1 MKRIFVLVVFGVILL
16 LGVFAVVS
24 VLFKPVEIDVRT
36 VQKGE
41 ALETVY
47 ATGRVEARERRVLRA
62 QRAAVIAEVFNSPRT
77 GKLFNEGDE
86 VHAGESILRLRDST
100 LGARKQA
107 AEAEIK
113 RVTEQLQ
120 PESPF
125 RKAYELR
132 VGEARNNAEN
142 DRARE
147 QRLKAQLDT
156 GGISRDTYDQAKT
169 RADVSE
175 QQLHQLTQE
184 YAQVL
189 EDLQAAQ
196 TRAQSELDTLNAQEL
211 DDIIR
216 APIDGVLLTLPL
228 EPGEFAPAGTEVARV
243 GDLRTLI
250 IEAEV
255 NEDDI
260 GRVAVDRAVKIRLAG
275 FENTL
280 VQGRVYE
287 ILPDADR
294 ATKGFTVKVE
304 FSNAQWVP
312 VQGSKLLGRIEVEQA
327 ARPLSGMT
335 AELGIVVKQE
345 ANAITFPRPAL
356 TTDNTVFVVGDD
368 NRVREVKVALGLV
381 NFSTC
386 QALSGLKDGDKV
398 AVSELNRL
406 SDGALVKPREQPS
419 TSTR

>member
-1 MKRIFVLVVFGVILL
+1 MKRILVLVVFGVILL

-24 VLFKPVEIDVRT
+24 VLFKPVEIDVRA

-62 QRAAVIAEVFNSPRT
+62 QRAAVIAELFASPRT
-77 GKLFNEGDE
+77 GKPLTEGDE
-86 VHAGESILRLRDST
+86 IRAGEPILRLRDST
-100 LGARKQA
+100 LIARKQA
-107 AEAEIK
+107 ADAELK
-113 RVTEQLQ
+113 RVSEQLAAD
-120 PESPF
+120 SYF
-125 RKAYELR
+125 RNAYALR
-132 VGEARNNAEN
+132 IGEARNNAEN

-147 QRLKAQLDT
+147 QRLKAQLDS

-169 RADVSE
+169 RADVAE

-196 TRAQSELDTLNAQEL
+196 TRAQSELDTLKAQEL

-216 APIDGVLLTLPL
+216 SPIDGVLLTLPL
-228 EPGEFAPAGTEVARV
+228 DPGEFAPAGTEVAKV
-243 GDLRTLI
+243 GDLRKLI

-260 GRVAVDRAVKIRLAG
+260 GRVAVDRTVKVRLSG
-275 FENTL
+275 FESTL
-280 VQGRVYE
+280 VEGRVFE

-304 FSNAQWVP
+304 FSNAQWIP
-312 VQGSKLLGRIEVEQA
+312 VQGSELLGWMEVEQG

-335 AELGIVVKQE
+335 AELGIVVKQT
-345 ANAITFPRPAL
+345 ADAITFPRPAL
-356 TTDNTVFVVGDD
+356 TVNNTVFVIGDD
-368 NRVREVKVALGLV
+368 NRAREVKVALGLV

-386 QALSGLKDGDKV
+386 QALSGLNVGDKV
-398 AVSELNRL
+398 AVSELNSL
-406 SDGALVKPREQPS
+406 SDGTRVKPRE
-419 TSTR
+419 

>member
-1 MKRIFVLVVFGVILL
+1 MKRIFVLVVFAVILL

-24 VLFKPVEIDVRT
+24 VVFKPVEIDVRT

-62 QRAAVIAEVFNSPRT
+62 QRAAVISELFNSPRT
-77 GKLFNEGDE
+77 NRMFKEGDE
-86 VHAGESILRLRDST
+86 VRAGEPILRLRDST
-100 LGARKQA
+100 LVARKQA
-107 AEAEIK
+107 ADAEIN
-113 RVTEQLQ
+113 RVTEQLKA
-120 PESPF
+120 ESPF
-125 RKAYELR
+125 RQAYELR
-132 VGEARNNAEN
+132 IGEARNNAEN

-156 GGISRDTYDQAKT
+156 GGISRDTYDQART
-169 RADVSE
+169 RADVAE
-175 QQLHQLTQE
+175 QQLHGLRQE

-196 TRAQSELDTLNAQEL
+196 IRAQSELDTLNAQEL
-211 DDIIR
+211 DDTIR

-228 EPGEFAPAGTEVARV
+228 EPGEFAPAGTEVAKV
-243 GDLRTLI
+243 GNLRKLI

-260 GRVAVDRAVKIRLAG
+260 GRVAVDRTVKIRLSG

-280 VQGRVYE
+280 VEGRVFE

-304 FSNAQWVP
+304 FINAAWIP
-312 VQGSKLLGRIEVEQA
+312 VQGSELLGWMEVEQG

-335 AELGIVVKQE
+335 AELGIVVKE
-345 ANAITFPRPAL
+345 ETDAVTFPRPAL
-356 TTDNTVFVVGDD
+356 TTNNTVFVVGDN
-368 NRVREVKVALGLV
+368 NRVREVKVSLGLV

-386 QALSGLKDGDKV
+386 QALSGLQPGDKV
-398 AVSELNRL
+398 AVSELNSL
-406 SDGALVKPREQPS
+406 SDGTRVKPREQPS